1 MLCPLGSRTNI
12 QSIDPSIK
20 RLINHW
26 INKDTVIVVL
36 TGYNAQD
43 IKVSRHTIKIETKI
57 VVSLNRSRHESGRSA
72 SVSFLILWARE
83 AEDSGETPRSSVTDF
98 VFAADVTCGFTPHSS
113 VIDLCDGHN
122 LWLNTILIHYR
133 PWRMSRRSYDLRY
146 LALFCFCVVNAI
158 FLYNFVDFRIDATS
172 GTSQDKKQVNQ
183 KGLQRP
189 MFKKMMYVNPRPEV
203 KSEHTFNKC
212 NYSACV
218 MTTSVEE
225 ADVLFFNAAR
235 MEGVVLPTRRA
246 NQIWV
251 MYSREPPDLPRFDHL
266 KRDDLLNQVNFSRMI
281 LGDSTWQNKYGNLH
295 KRPVPKKDY
304 KKIFRQKK
312 YEAAWFVSQCNR
324 PSRRMEYVR
333 RMARWVDVHI
343 YGQCGNY
350 TCGQKGYSMGNQ
362 KAECL
367 KLLTKNYK
375 FYLSFEN
382 TFCRDY
388 VSEKFFN
395 IFEDVDTVPVARG
408 GADYKRLFPS
418 GVFVD
423 SSDFKSPESLGKYL
437 HALARD
443 EKKYVE
449 ILQEKNKYTWSGYH
463 PNFACDLCQIAH
475 TGSPRHVYKDF
486 YSWVRAP
493 GNCWE
498 PRDLD

>member
-98 VFAADVTCGFTPHSS
+98 VFAAGDLLFNYCRPKGRTLTCVMDITYGLTPYSS
-113 VIDLCDGHN
+113 IIGL
-122 LWLNTILIHYR
+122 
-133 PWRMSRRSYDLRY
+133 
-146 LALFCFCVVNAI
+146 
-158 FLYNFVDFRIDATS
+158 IDATS

>member
-1 MLCPLGSRTNI
+1 MLCPLVGTSQTLNVNGLWKLKLEKGSRTNI

-26 INKDTVIVVL
+26 INKDTVILVL

-43 IKVSRHTIKIETKI
+43 IKVSRHTIKIETEI
-57 VVSLNRSRHESGRSA
+57 VVSLNRSRHESKRSA

-98 VFAADVTCGFTPHSS
+98 VFAAGDLLFNYCRPKGRTLVSSLTPHPSIIGSWAYELDGFYGLNKHYHLSS
-113 VIDLCDGHN
+113 Q
-122 LWLNTILIHYR
+122 
-133 PWRMSRRSYDLRY
+133 WRMSRRNYDLRY

-158 FLYNFVDFRIDATS
+158 FLYNFVDFRIDATT

-212 NYSACV
+212 NYSACA

-295 KRPVPKKDY
+295 KRPLPKKDY
-304 KKIFRQKK
+304 
-312 YEAAWFVSQCNR
+312 S
-324 PSRRMEYVR
+324 
-333 RMARWVDVHI
+333 
-343 YGQCGNY
+343 
-350 TCGQKGYSMGNQ
+350 
-362 KAECL
+362 
-367 KLLTKNYK
+367 
-375 FYLSFEN
+375 
-382 TFCRDY
+382 
-388 VSEKFFN
+388 
-395 IFEDVDTVPVARG
+395 
-408 GADYKRLFPS
+408 
-418 GVFVD
+418 
-423 SSDFKSPESLGKYL
+423 
-437 HALARD
+437 
-443 EKKYVE
+443 
-449 ILQEKNKYTWSGYH
+449 
-463 PNFACDLCQIAH
+463 
-475 TGSPRHVYKDF
+475 
-486 YSWVRAP
+486 
-493 GNCWE
+493 
-498 PRDLD
+498 